1 MKTNVKTYLAELK
14 ERHQVTDE
22 QREKQAQR
30 AEDLYR
36 MNGFIVQYPGLLAHQ
51 LCAKL
56 VEQLPKGYT
65 FHSVLAQGIYNLLSM
80 AKPQEIQDA
89 ELAEARMLAVTKLE
103 EQSVARVQ
111 AELNEFMAEEEA
123 KAVEAAQQKER
134 QRIAELKAD
143 LIAEMAK

>member
-22 QREKQAQR
+22 QREKQAKR

-36 MNGFIVQYPGLLAHQ
+36 INGFVVQYHGLLAHQ

-89 ELAEARMLAVTKLE
+89 ELAEVRMLAVAKLE

-111 AELNEFMAEEEA
+111 DELNEFMAEEEA
-123 KAVEAAQQKER
+123 KSVEAAQQKER